1 MKKNIILE
9 YFKTLTQLRILVI
22 TLVVFIILYILSP
35 VFREPSNI
43 IENILRP
50 SSNIAILALGMTFIL
65 ASKGIDLSVG
75 SIAAL
80 ASCLGIIAFYSFDL
94 PIPVGILIGLGIG
107 ALAGLFNAL
116 FITKINVAPFIV
128 TIATMSIFRG
138 LTLVFAGDLFS
149 YGLPNSFRDIGRG
162 SIWGIPIPF
171 IILVVLWIISLY
183 LFNQTR
189 IGRYSCAI
197 GSNEQAARVAGISVD
212 KYKMFIYT
220 FIGILSAISGLMFSA
235 RANMVAVTTGLG
247 YELDAIAAV
256 ILGGTTL
263 AGGYGSI
270 TGSVIGAILLTMLSN
285 GLQLLGINTFIQRV
299 VVGVIIIVGLAY
311 AAWHNEQEK
320 KAARLRM
327 IKTVEAI

>member
-22 TLVVFIILYILSP
+22 TLVVFILLYILSP

-171 IILVVLWIISLY
+171 IILVVLWIFSLY

-189 IGRYSCAI
+189 VGRYSCAI

-212 KYKMFIYT
+212 KYKVVIYT

-327 IKTVEAI
+327 VKTIEAL

>member
-1 MKKNIILE
+1 MLENKKDFLDTQDFKRETLEDLIKLAIKMKKNIILE

-22 TLVVFIILYILSP
+22 TLVVFILLYILSP

-171 IILVVLWIISLY
+171 IILVVLWIFSLY

-189 IGRYSCAI
+189 VGRYSEVSYESIFC
-197 GSNEQAARVAGISVD
+197 
-212 KYKMFIYT
+212 
-220 FIGILSAISGLMFSA
+220 FS
-235 RANMVAVTTGLG
+235 
-247 YELDAIAAV
+247 
-256 ILGGTTL
+256 
-263 AGGYGSI
+263 
-270 TGSVIGAILLTMLSN
+270 
-285 GLQLLGINTFIQRV
+285 
-299 VVGVIIIVGLAY
+299 
-311 AAWHNEQEK
+311 
-320 KAARLRM
+320 
-327 IKTVEAI
+327 